1 MKREIQ
7 FKPEYMF
14 LVYLIGV
21 VISYGH
27 SYWKF
32 KPCEPEHDMA
42 AGAAIVSSML
52 WPFYVSYTAFS
63 PRDYQCTKEQRK

>member
-7 FKPEYMF
+7 FKPEYIF

-32 KPCEPEHDMA
+32 KPCETERDKQD
-42 AGAAIVSSML
+42 GA
-52 WPFYVSYTAFS
+52 
-63 PRDYQCTKEQRK
+63 Q